1 MKSRKFIALG
11 DHVPLTYIIA
21 SSWDGPCKIGYT
33 TNLQKRLMSL
43 QTGNWE
49 PLSVYGFRVAVWMD
63 GFKAYRGVHA
73 ALHAANRAL
82 ESAAHKALADCDLH
96 LSGEWFDITV
106 EEARQVLDKCATLE
120 RIQALTVEK
129 LAEGYMGHAAISE
142 NVAAQQEILRS
153 MIGPATYVAEHQPHP
168 LDKVSV
174 SA

>member
-1 MKSRKFIALG
+1 MRNYKFMALG

-33 TNLQKRLMSL
+33 TNLHKRLSAL

-82 ESAAHKALADCDLH
+82 EAATHKALADCDLH

-106 EEARQVLDKCATLE
+106 KEARQVLDKCAGLE
-120 RIQALTVEK
+120 RIQALTVEN

-142 NVAAQQEILRS
+142 NVVAQQQILRS
-153 MIGPATYVAEHQPHP
+153 MIGPATYVAEHQPYP
-168 LDKVSV
+168 IDKVSV